1 MTVIKYG
8 TYKQAFEVAER
19 LAFFKTPCK
28 LFREPDNIWR
38 VAF

>member
-19 LAFFKTPCK
+19 QAFFKIPCK
-28 LFREPDNIWR
+28 LYREPDGLWR